1 MEVITIGRDRK
12 KNDIAVND
20 PLVSQHHLQIVV
32 DDSDNVYVADMGS
45 ENGTYVNEHRIT
57 GQTLLRSDDKLRIG
71 STTLPWHSYIGIAA
85 STIDDK
91 PDTGNGDEQ
100 GEGNTDGQNR
110 KKKWITAAVAAMLLA
125 AIVAIA
131 LLAHSN
137 RQKEA
142 EIAKL
147 KTTID
152 SLNSNNELRGLK
164 KELKLITNKINEI
177 ESLMKRQQKHQDSQ
191 LDTLKNRPHPKPPKD
206 VKKKNVKERP
216 ILAPM
221 SGNSGNY
228 MDEKH
233 MSDQLASLRNK
244 RHELE
249 RTIALKEGE
258 FNGDKKTSQNKYS
271 SKSETSNVPH
281 HKKNALSEEE
291 QLDREFDE
299 LYRQLNTKENTEWRD
314 NVFNSV
320 LGQGTKREMVVLRN
334 LWQNYTIEQKKEMIT
349 EINRVKPK
357 KITAKQ

>member
-1 MEVITIGRDRK
+1 MKVITIGRDSK

-20 PLVSQHHLQIVV
+20 PLVSRHHLQIIV

-91 PDTGNGDEQ
+91 PDTENGDEH

-228 MDEKH
+228 MDNWF
-233 MSDQLASLRNK
+233 MSNHLDSLRQIQN
-244 RHELE
+244 ELK
-249 RTIALKEGE
+249 RTIAQKEE
-258 FNGDKKTSQNKYS
+258 KVNNGDKKSQNKYS
-271 SKSETSNVPH
+271 TKTEKTYTKHDINSVS
-281 HKKNALSEEE
+281 SEEA

-299 LYRQLNTKENTEWRD
+299 LCSQLNTKENTKWRN
-314 NVFNSV
+314 NVFDSV
-320 LGQGTKREMVVLRN
+320 LGKGSKREMAVLRN
-334 LWQNYTIEQKKEMIT
+334 LWQNYTIDKKR
-349 EINRVKPK
+349 EIIKEIKRAKPK
-357 KITAKQ
+357 KIIAKQ

>member
-1 MEVITIGRDRK
+1 MKVITIGRDSK

-57 GQTLLRSDDKLRIG
+57 GQKILRSDDKLRIG

-85 STIDDK
+85 STINDK
-91 PDTGNGDEQ
+91 PDTGNSNNQ
-100 GEGNTDGQNR
+100 GEGNANGQNR

-137 RQKEA
+137 SQKET

-164 KELKLITNKINEI
+164 RELKLITKKINEI
-177 ESLMKRQQKHQDSQ
+177 ESLMMRQKKHQDLQPESN
-191 LDTLKNRPHPKPPKD
+191 TIIESPKHHHPEKRKD
-206 VKKKNVKERP
+206 VKERP
-216 ILAPM
+216 ISAQM
-221 SGNSGNY
+221 SEKSGTYSDNWF
-228 MDEKH
+228 
-233 MSDQLASLRNK
+233 MSNHLDSLRQIQN
-244 RHELE
+244 ELK
-249 RTIALKEGE
+249 RTIAQKEE
-258 FNGDKKTSQNKYS
+258 KVNNGDKKSQNKYS
-271 SKSETSNVPH
+271 TKTEKTYTKHDINSVS
-281 HKKNALSEEE
+281 SEEA

-299 LYRQLNTKENTEWRD
+299 LCSQLNTKENTKWRN
-314 NVFNSV
+314 NVFDSV
-320 LGQGTKREMVVLRN
+320 LGKGSKREMVVLRN
-334 LWQNYTIEQKKEMIT
+334 LWQNYTIDKKR
-349 EINRVKPK
+349 EIIKEIKRAKPK
-357 KITAKQ
+357 KIIAKQ